1 MLLFLCPNLL
11 AHVSMCPRAGELSQ
25 ALSHSLNLN
34 LLVQEQL
41 SLSAAPLLRLCL
53 LFSAQILWIKM
64 TLVLSYRSPIG
75 SQTLSL

>member
-1 MLLFLCPNLL
+1 
-11 AHVSMCPRAGELSQ
+11 MCPWVVELSQ
-25 ALSHSLNLN
+25 ASSHSPSLN

-64 TLVLSYRSPIG
+64 TPVLSYGSPIG
-75 SQTLSL
+75 PQTLSL